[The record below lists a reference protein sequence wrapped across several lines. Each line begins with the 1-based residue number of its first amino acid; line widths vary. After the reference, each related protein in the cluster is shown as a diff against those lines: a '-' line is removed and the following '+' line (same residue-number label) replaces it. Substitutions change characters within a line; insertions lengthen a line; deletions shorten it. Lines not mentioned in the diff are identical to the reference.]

1 MAVRISGVLK
11 DGAGKPIQNCTIQ
24 LKARRNSTTVVVNTV
39 ASENPDEAGRYTMDV
54 EYGQYSVSL
63 LVEGFPPSHAGIITV
78 YEDSKPGTL
87 NDFLGAM
94 TEDDVRPE
102 ALRRF
107 EVMVEEVARNASA
120 VAQNT
125 AAAKKSAGDAGTS
138 AREAATHATDAAGSA
153 RAASTS
159 AGQAASS
166 AQSASSSAGTA
177 SAKATEAS
185 KSAAAAESSKSA
197 AATSAAAAKT
207 SETNAAASQ
216 QSAATSASTATTKA
230 SEAAT
235 SARDAAASKEAAKSS
250 ETNASSSASSAASSA
265 TAAGNSAKAAKTS
278 ETNAR
283 SSETAAGQSASAAAG
298 SKTAAA
304 SSASAASTSAGQAS
318 ASATAAGKS
327 AESAASSASTATTKA
342 GEAAVQASAAARS
355 ASAAKTS
362 ETNAKASETS
372 AESSKTAAASSA
384 SSAASSA
391 SSASASKDEATRQA
405 SAAKGSAT
413 TASTKATEAA
423 GSATAAAQSKST
435 AESAAT
441 RAETAAKRAED
452 IASAVALEDASTT
465 KKGIVQLSSAT
476 NSTSESLAATPKAVK
491 AAYDLANGKYTAQD
505 ATTAQKGII
514 QLSSATNSTSET
526 LAATPKAV
534 KSAYDNAEK
543 RLQKDQNGADIPD
556 KGRFLNNINAV
567 SKTDFA
573 DKRGMRYVR
582 VNAPAGATSGKYY
595 PVVVMRSAGSVSELA
610 SRVIITTATRT
621 AGDPM
626 NNCEFNGFVMPGGW
640 TDRGRYAYGMFW
652 QYQNNE
658 RAIHSIMMSNKG
670 DDLRS
675 VFYVDGAAFPV
686 FAFIEDGLSISAPGA
701 DLVVNDTTYKFGA
714 TNPATECIAADVIL
728 DFKSGRG
735 FYESHS
741 LIVNDNLSCKKLFA
755 TDEIVARGGNQI
767 RMIGGEYGA
776 LWRNDGAKT
785 YLLLTNQ
792 GDVYGG
798 WNTLRPFAIDNA
810 TGELVIGTKLSAS
823 LNGNALTATKLQ
835 TPRLVSGVEF
845 DGSKDITLTAAH
857 VAAFARRATDTYAD
871 ADGGVPW
878 NAESGAYNV
887 TRSGDSY
894 ILVNFY
900 TGVGSCRTLQMKA
913 HYRNGGLFYRSS
925 RDGYGFEED
934 WAEVYTS
941 KNLPPES
948 YPVGAPIPWPSD
960 TVPSGYALMQGQTF
974 DKSAYPKLAAA
985 YPSGVIPDM
994 RGWTIKGKPASG
1006 RAVLSQEQDGI
1017 KSHTH
1022 SASVS
1027 STDLGTKTTSS
1038 FDYGTKST
1046 NNTGA
1051 HTHSLSG
1058 STNAAGNHSHRD
1070 GRRFNPSVFKDTYQ
1084 YGYTSSGQNTWGV
1097 QGSVGMST
1105 GWLANTS
1112 TDGNHSHSLSGTA
1125 ASAGA
1130 HAHTVGIGAHT
1141 HSVAIGSHGH
1151 TITVNAAG
1159 NAENTVKNIAFN
1171 YIVRLA

>member
-1 MAVRISGVLK
+1 MAVKISGVLK
-11 DGAGKPIQNCTIQ
+11 DGTGKPVQNCTIQ
-24 LKARRNSTTVVVNTV
+24 LKAKRNSTTVVVNTL
-39 ASENPDEAGRYTMDV
+39 ASENPDEAGRYSMDV
-54 EYGQYSVSL
+54 EYGQYSVIL
-63 LVEGFPPSHAGIITV
+63 LVEGFPPSHAGTITV
-78 YEDSKPGTL
+78 YEDSRPGTL

-94 TEDDVRPE
+94 TEDDARPE

-107 EVMVEEVARNASA
+107 ELMVEEVARNASA

-125 AAAKKSAGDAGTS
+125 AAAKKSASDASTS

-177 SAKATEAS
+177 STKASEAS

-216 QSAATSASTATTKA
+216 QSAATSASAATTKA

-342 GEAAVQASAAARS
+342 GEATEQASAAARS

-491 AAYDLANGKYTAQD
+491 AAYD
-505 ATTAQKGII
+505 
-514 QLSSATNSTSET
+514 
-526 LAATPKAV
+526 
-534 KSAYDNAEK
+534 NAEK

-556 KGRFLNNINAV
+556 KGRFLNNINVYSKGEVDKKKGMRKYTFSAPANAV
-567 SKTDFA
+567 SGKWYPIVFRRSGGGTD
-573 DKRGMRYVR
+573 
-582 VNAPAGATSGKYY
+582 
-595 PVVVMRSAGSVSELA
+595 ELA
-610 SRVIITTATRT
+610 SRVVITTYSSSGGYA
-621 AGDPM
+621 M

-640 TDRGRYAYGMFW
+640 SDRGSYAAGFFSIYSTA
-652 QYQNNE
+652 E
-658 RAIHSIMMSNKG
+658 RAIHSIISSVKD
-670 DDLRS
+670 DDLCS
-675 VFYVDGAAFPV
+675 VFYVEARAFPIKI
-686 FAFIEDGLSISAPGA
+686 FAEEGLNVIVPTTDYTVGQA
-701 DLVVNDTTYKFGA
+701 TYKWGA
-714 TNPATECIAADVIL
+714 TDPVAESTNTQTIL
-728 DFKSGRG
+728 DFKNGRG
-735 FYESHS
+735 YYCSHQFVSS
-741 LIVNDNLSCKKLFA
+741 LSGNAATATKLASSINIGGVSFDGSADIDLPGVNTK
-755 TDEIVARGGNQI
+755 GNQ
-767 RMIGGEYGA
+767 
-776 LWRNDGAKT
+776 DT
-785 YLLLTNQ
+785 T
-792 GDVYGG
+792 
-798 WNTLRPFAIDNA
+798 
-810 TGELVIGTKLSAS
+810 
-823 LNGNALTATKLQ
+823 GNAATATKLQ
-835 TPRLVSGVEF
+835 TACTINGVSF
-845 DGSKDITLTAAH
+845 DGSKDIELNPRSIGTINSTTMSFSGGAGWFKLATVTMPQASSVVSITLIGGAGYNVGSPQQAGISELVLRAGNGNPKGITGALWQRTSAGFTN
-857 VAAFARRATDTYAD
+857 FAWVNTSGDTYDIYVAIGNY
-871 ADGGVPW
+871 A
-878 NAESGAYNV
+878 
-887 TRSGDSY
+887 
-894 ILVNFY
+894 
-900 TGVGSCRTLQMKA
+900 TGVNIQW
-913 HYRNGGLFYRSS
+913 
-925 RDGYGFEED
+925 D
-934 WAEVYTS
+934 YTS
-941 KNLPPES
+941 NASVTIHTSPAYSANKPEGLTDGTVYSLYTPSEQFYPP
-948 YPVGAPIPWPSD
+948 GAPIPWPSD
-960 TVPSGYALMQGQTF
+960 TVPSGYALMQGQAF

-1022 SASVS
+1022 SASAS

-1058 STNAAGNHSHRD
+1058 STGSAGAHTHGNGIRWPGGGGSALAFYD
-1070 GRRFNPSVFKDTYQ
+1070 GGGFTYVKDSQYQ
-1084 YGYTSSGQNTWGV
+1084 VSPGTSSSRSYYQRIQTQSAGAHT
-1097 QGSVGMST
+1097 
-1105 GWLANTS
+1105 
-1112 TDGNHSHSLSGTA
+1112 HSLSGTA
-1125 ASAGA
+1125 ASSGA

>member
-1 MAVRISGVLK
+1 MAVKISGVLK
-11 DGAGKPIQNCTIQ
+11 DGTGKPVQNCTIQ
-24 LKARRNSTTVVVNTV
+24 LKAKRNSTTVVVNTL
-39 ASENPDEAGRYTMDV
+39 ASENPDEAGRYSMDV
-54 EYGQYSVSL
+54 KYGQYSVIL
-63 LVEGFPPSHAGIITV
+63 LVEGFPPSHAGTITV
-78 YEDSKPGTL
+78 YEDSRPGTL

-94 TEDDVRPE
+94 TEDDARPE

-107 EVMVEEVARNASA
+107 ELMVEEVARNASA

-125 AAAKKSAGDAGTS
+125 AAAKKSASDASTS

-177 SAKATEAS
+177 STKATEAL

-197 AATSAAAAKT
+197 AATSAGAAKT

-235 SARDAAASKEAAKSS
+235 SARDASASKEAAKSS

-342 GEAAVQASAAARS
+342 GEATEQATAAARS

-362 ETNAKASETS
+362 ETNAKASETR

-405 SAAKGSAT
+405 SAARGSAT

-423 GSATAAAQSKST
+423 GSAAAAAQSKST

-476 NSTSESLAATPKAVK
+476 NSTSE
-491 AAYDLANGKYTAQD
+491 
-505 ATTAQKGII
+505 
-514 QLSSATNSTSET
+514 T

-543 RLQKDQNGADIPD
+543 RLQKDQNGADIPGKD
-556 KGRFLNNINAV
+556 TFTKNI
-567 SKTDFA
+567 
-573 DKRGMRYVR
+573 
-582 VNAPAGATSGKYY
+582 GACRAFG
-595 PVVVMRSAGSVSELA
+595 GSVSTTTGDWTTAQFIEWLDSQGAFNHPYWMCKGSWSYGNNKIITDTGCGNIHLAGAVIEVMGIKSAMTIRITTPTTSSGGGTTNAQFTYINHGTDYSPGWRRDYNSRNKPTASEIGALPSGGTAVSSVNLA
-610 SRVIITTATRT
+610 SKGRVAALTDNTQGAT
-621 AGDPM
+621 GLELYEVY
-626 NNCEFNGFVMPGGW
+626 NNGYP
-640 TDRGRYAYGMFW
+640 TAYG
-652 QYQNNE
+652 NI
-658 RAIHSIMMSNKG
+658 IHLKG
-670 DDLRS
+670 MTAVGEGELLIGWS
-675 VFYVDGAAFPV
+675 GTSGAHAP
-686 FAFIEDGLSISAPGA
+686 AFIRSRR
-701 DLVVNDTTYKFGA
+701 DTT
-714 TNPATECIAADVIL
+714 
-728 DFKSGRG
+728 
-735 FYESHS
+735 
-741 LIVNDNLSCKKLFA
+741 
-755 TDEIVARGGNQI
+755 
-767 RMIGGEYGA
+767 
-776 LWRNDGAKT
+776 
-785 YLLLTNQ
+785 
-792 GDVYGG
+792 
-798 WNTLRPFAIDNA
+798 
-810 TGELVIGTKLSAS
+810 
-823 LNGNALTATKLQ
+823 
-835 TPRLVSGVEF
+835 
-845 DGSKDITLTAAH
+845 
-857 VAAFARRATDTYAD
+857 D
-871 ADGGVPW
+871 ANWSPW
-878 NAESGAYNV
+878 AQ
-887 TRSGDSY
+887 
-894 ILVNFY
+894 L
-900 TGVGSCRTLQMKA
+900 
-913 HYRNGGLFYRSS
+913 
-925 RDGYGFEED
+925 
-934 WAEVYTS
+934 YTS
-941 KNLPPES
+941 AHPPAEF

-1022 SASVS
+1022 SASAS

-1046 NNTGA
+1046 NHTGA

-1084 YGYTSSGQNTWGV
+1084 YGYTSSGKNTWGV

>member
-1 MAVRISGVLK
+1 
-11 DGAGKPIQNCTIQ
+11 
-24 LKARRNSTTVVVNTV
+24 
-39 ASENPDEAGRYTMDV
+39 
-54 EYGQYSVSL
+54 
-63 LVEGFPPSHAGIITV
+63 
-78 YEDSKPGTL
+78 
-87 NDFLGAM
+87 
-94 TEDDVRPE
+94 
-102 ALRRF
+102 
-107 EVMVEEVARNASA
+107 
-120 VAQNT
+120 
-125 AAAKKSAGDAGTS
+125 
-138 AREAATHATDAAGSA
+138 
-153 RAASTS
+153 
-159 AGQAASS
+159 
-166 AQSASSSAGTA
+166 
-177 SAKATEAS
+177 
-185 KSAAAAESSKSA
+185 
-197 AATSAAAAKT
+197 
-207 SETNAAASQ
+207 
-216 QSAATSASTATTKA
+216 
-230 SEAAT
+230 
-235 SARDAAASKEAAKSS
+235 
-250 ETNASSSASSAASSA
+250 
-265 TAAGNSAKAAKTS
+265 
-278 ETNAR
+278 
-283 SSETAAGQSASAAAG
+283 
-298 SKTAAA
+298 
-304 SSASAASTSAGQAS
+304 
-318 ASATAAGKS
+318 
-327 AESAASSASTATTKA
+327 
-342 GEAAVQASAAARS
+342 
-355 ASAAKTS
+355 
-362 ETNAKASETS
+362 
-372 AESSKTAAASSA
+372 
-384 SSAASSA
+384 
-391 SSASASKDEATRQA
+391 
-405 SAAKGSAT
+405 
-413 TASTKATEAA
+413 
-423 GSATAAAQSKST
+423 
-435 AESAAT
+435 
-441 RAETAAKRAED
+441 
-452 IASAVALEDASTT
+452 
-465 KKGIVQLSSAT
+465 
-476 NSTSESLAATPKAVK
+476 
-491 AAYDLANGKYTAQD
+491 
-505 ATTAQKGII
+505 
-514 QLSSATNSTSET
+514 
-526 LAATPKAV
+526 
-534 KSAYDNAEK
+534 
-543 RLQKDQNGADIPD
+543 
-556 KGRFLNNINAV
+556 
-567 SKTDFA
+567 
-573 DKRGMRYVR
+573 
-582 VNAPAGATSGKYY
+582 
-595 PVVVMRSAGSVSELA
+595 
-610 SRVIITTATRT
+610 
-621 AGDPM
+621 
-626 NNCEFNGFVMPGGW
+626 
-640 TDRGRYAYGMFW
+640 
-652 QYQNNE
+652 
-658 RAIHSIMMSNKG
+658 
-670 DDLRS
+670 
-675 VFYVDGAAFPV
+675 AFPV

-785 YLLLTNQ
+785 YLLLTNR

-1022 SASVS
+1022 SASAS

-1058 STNAAGNHSHRD
+1058 STGSAGAHTHGNGIRWPGGGGSALAFYD
-1070 GRRFNPSVFKDTYQ
+1070 GGGFTYVQDSQ
-1084 YGYTSSGQNTWGV
+1084 YQVSPGTSSSRSYYQRIQTQSAGAHT
-1097 QGSVGMST
+1097 
-1105 GWLANTS
+1105 
-1112 TDGNHSHSLSGTA
+1112 HSLSGTA
-1125 ASAGA
+1125 ANAGA

>member
-1 MAVRISGVLK
+1 MAVKISGVLK
-11 DGAGKPIQNCTIQ
+11 DGAGKPVQNCTIQ
-24 LKARRNSTTVVVNTV
+24 LKAKRNSTTVVVNTL
-39 ASENPDEAGRYTMDV
+39 ASENPDEAGRYSMDV
-54 EYGQYSVSL
+54 EYGQYSVIL
-63 LVEGFPPSHAGIITV
+63 LVEGFPPSHAGTITV
-78 YEDSKPGTL
+78 YEDSQPGTL

-94 TEDDVRPE
+94 TEDDARPE

-107 EVMVEEVARNASA
+107 ELMVEEVARNASA

-125 AAAKKSAGDAGTS
+125 AAAKKSASDAGTS

-177 SAKATEAS
+177 STKATEAE

-235 SARDAAASKEAAKSS
+235 SARDASASKEAAKSS
-250 ETNASSSASSAASSA
+250 ETNA
-265 TAAGNSAKAAKTS
+265 
-278 ETNAR
+278 
-283 SSETAAGQSASAAAG
+283 
-298 SKTAAA
+298 
-304 SSASAASTSAGQAS
+304 
-318 ASATAAGKS
+318 
-327 AESAASSASTATTKA
+327 
-342 GEAAVQASAAARS
+342 
-355 ASAAKTS
+355 
-362 ETNAKASETS
+362 KASETR

-476 NSTSESLAATPKAVK
+476 NSTSETLAATPKAVK
-491 AAYDLANGKYTAQD
+491 A
-505 ATTAQKGII
+505 
-514 QLSSATNSTSET
+514 
-526 LAATPKAV
+526 
-534 KSAYDNAEK
+534 AYDNAEK

-595 PVVVMRSAGSVSELA
+595 PVVVMRSAGAVSELA
-610 SRVIITTATRT
+610 SRVIITTAMRT
-621 AGDPM
+621 ADDSM

-686 FAFIEDGLSISAPGA
+686 FVFIEDGLSISAPGA

-887 TRSGDSY
+887 TRSGDTY

-994 RGWTIKGKPASG
+994 RGWTIKGKPASD

-1022 SASVS
+1022 SASAS

-1058 STNAAGNHSHRD
+1058 STGSAGDHTHGNGIRWPGGGGSALAFYD
-1070 GRRFNPSVFKDTYQ
+1070 GGGFTYVQNSQ
-1084 YGYTSSGQNTWGV
+1084 YQVSPETSSYRSYYQRIQTQSAGAHT
-1097 QGSVGMST
+1097 
-1105 GWLANTS
+1105 
-1112 TDGNHSHSLSGTA
+1112 HSLSGT
-1125 ASAGA
+1125 
-1130 HAHTVGIGAHT
+1130 
-1141 HSVAIGSHGH
+1141 
-1151 TITVNAAG
+1151 
-1159 NAENTVKNIAFN
+1159 
-1171 YIVRLA
+1171 

>member
-1 MAVRISGVLK
+1 MAVKISGVLK
-11 DGAGKPIQNCTIQ
+11 DGTGKPVQNCTIQ
-24 LKARRNSTTVVVNTV
+24 LKAKRNSTTVVVNTL
-39 ASENPDEAGRYTMDV
+39 ASENPDEAGRYSMDV
-54 EYGQYSVSL
+54 EYGQYSVIL
-63 LVEGFPPSHAGIITV
+63 LVEGFPPSHAGTITV
-78 YEDSKPGTL
+78 YEDSRPGTL

-94 TEDDVRPE
+94 TEDDARPE

-107 EVMVEEVARNASA
+107 ELMVEEVARNASA

-125 AAAKKSAGDAGTS
+125 AAAKKSASDASTS

-177 SAKATEAS
+177 SAKATEAE

-197 AATSAAAAKT
+197 AATSAGAAKT

-250 ETNASSSASSAASSA
+250 ETNA
-265 TAAGNSAKAAKTS
+265 
-278 ETNAR
+278 
-283 SSETAAGQSASAAAG
+283 
-298 SKTAAA
+298 
-304 SSASAASTSAGQAS
+304 
-318 ASATAAGKS
+318 
-327 AESAASSASTATTKA
+327 
-342 GEAAVQASAAARS
+342 
-355 ASAAKTS
+355 
-362 ETNAKASETS
+362 KASETS

-405 SAAKGSAT
+405 SAAKSSAT

-476 NSTSESLAATPKAVK
+476 NSTSETLAATPKAVK
-491 AAYDLANGKYTAQD
+491 AAN
-505 ATTAQKGII
+505 
-514 QLSSATNSTSET
+514 
-526 LAATPKAV
+526 
-534 KSAYDNAEK
+534 DNAEK

-714 TNPATECIAADVIL
+714 TNPATECVAADVIL

-835 TPRLVSGVEF
+835 TPRRVSGVEF

-1022 SASVS
+1022 SASAS

-1046 NNTGA
+1046 NNIGA
-1051 HTHSLSG
+1051 HTHSVSG
-1058 STNAAGNHSHRD
+1058 TAASAGNHTH
-1070 GRRFNPSVFKDTYQ
+1070 SVTGASAVSQ
-1084 YGYTSSGQNTWGV
+1084 WSQN
-1097 QGSVGMST
+1097 GSVHKVVS
-1105 GWLANTS
+1105 AASVNTS
-1112 TDGNHSHSLSGTA
+1112 AAGAHTHSVSGTA

>member
-1 MAVRISGVLK
+1 MTVKISGVLK
-11 DGAGKPIQNCTIQ
+11 DGTGKPVQNCTIV
-24 LKARRNSTTVVVNTV
+24 LKARRTSSTVVVNTV
-39 ASENPDEAGRYTMDV
+39 ASENPDEAGRYSMDV
-54 EYGQYSVSL
+54 EHGQYSVTL

-78 YEDSKPGTL
+78 YEGSRPGTL

-107 EVMVEEVARNASA
+107 EQMVEEVSRNASA

-125 AAAKKSAGDAGTS
+125 AAAKKSASDASIS
-138 AREAATHATDAAGSA
+138 ASEAATHATDAAGSA

-159 AGQAASS
+159 AGQAATS

-177 SAKATEAS
+177 STKATEAS

-197 AATSAAAAKT
+197 AATSAGAAKT

-235 SARDAAASKEAAKSS
+235 SARDAAASKE
-250 ETNASSSASSAASSA
+250 
-265 TAAGNSAKAAKTS
+265 
-278 ETNAR
+278 
-283 SSETAAGQSASAAAG
+283 
-298 SKTAAA
+298 
-304 SSASAASTSAGQAS
+304 
-318 ASATAAGKS
+318 
-327 AESAASSASTATTKA
+327 
-342 GEAAVQASAAARS
+342 
-355 ASAAKTS
+355 AAKTS

-465 KKGIVQLSSAT
+465 KKGIV
-476 NSTSESLAATPKAVK
+476 
-491 AAYDLANGKYTAQD
+491 
-505 ATTAQKGII
+505 

-845 DGSKDITLTAAH
+845 DGSRDITLTAAH

-1022 SASVS
+1022 SASAS

-1058 STNAAGNHSHRD
+1058 STGSAGDHTHGNGIRWPGGGGSALAFYD
-1070 GRRFNPSVFKDTYQ
+1070 GGGFTYVQDSQ
-1084 YGYTSSGQNTWGV
+1084 YQVSPETSSYRSYYQRIQTQSAGAHT
-1097 QGSVGMST
+1097 
-1105 GWLANTS
+1105 
-1112 TDGNHSHSLSGTA
+1112 HSLSGTA
-1125 ASAGA
+1125 ASSGA